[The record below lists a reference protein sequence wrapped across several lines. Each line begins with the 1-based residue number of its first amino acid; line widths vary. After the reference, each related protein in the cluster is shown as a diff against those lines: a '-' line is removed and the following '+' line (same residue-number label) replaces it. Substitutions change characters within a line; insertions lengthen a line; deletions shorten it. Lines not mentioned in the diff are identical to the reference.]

1 MKRILQILVITVLGC
16 YIFTSC
22 EKDNGIGSIEDL
34 LGTYNVTVEDYVIW
48 GADSGT
54 IYDKGTITIT
64 KIDNNRVQ
72 LRGLIST
79 KGTLDGGELYLDSTT
94 NTDSYGYITRT
105 YDRVLFGGGILTI
118 FSNATG
124 QLSTTPNGT
133 RYPYSSSCY
142 FEGRKMD

>member
-1 MKRILQILVITVLGC
+1 MKRILQILVITVLCC

-22 EKDNGIGSIEDL
+22 EKDNGIGSIDDL

-72 LRGLIST
+72 LRGLISP

-118 FSNATG
+118 LSKATG

-133 RYPYSSSCY
+133 RYPYSSICY
-142 FEGRKMD
+142 IEGRKMD